1 MGGKEKWGDFGAEP
15 QHPGGFISGGT
26 RPLSTTAL
34 PSHPLLQRLQLFGSM
49 AFTGKYETE
58 SEKNYDEF
66 MKRLGLSSDR
76 IEKGRNFK
84 VISEIQQDGQNFTWS
99 QHYPGGHSISNNFT
113 IGKETEM
120 ETVGNKKFKVTVK
133 MEGGKVVVDSANY
146 HHTVEIVDGKLV
158 EVSVLLVPT

>member
-1 MGGKEKWGDFGAEP
+1 MLLHVLPTSYTCTCFLFMGGKEKWGDFGAEP

-66 MKRLGLSSDR
+66 MKRLG
-76 IEKGRNFK
+76 E
-84 VISEIQQDGQNFTWS
+84 
-99 QHYPGGHSISNNFT
+99 
-113 IGKETEM
+113 
-120 ETVGNKKFKVTVK
+120 
-133 MEGGKVVVDSANY
+133 
-146 HHTVEIVDGKLV
+146 
-158 EVSVLLVPT
+158 